1 MFTIPIYTVES
12 TYGHFIFIKILYRT
26 LLLFLSFLVDLNL
39 GKFLTLEYNEIN
51 DIHN

>member
-1 MFTIPIYTVES
+1 MFTIPIYIIES
-12 TYGHFIFIKILYRT
+12 TYRHFIFVKILYRT
-26 LLLFLSFLVDLNL
+26 LLLLFLVDLNL